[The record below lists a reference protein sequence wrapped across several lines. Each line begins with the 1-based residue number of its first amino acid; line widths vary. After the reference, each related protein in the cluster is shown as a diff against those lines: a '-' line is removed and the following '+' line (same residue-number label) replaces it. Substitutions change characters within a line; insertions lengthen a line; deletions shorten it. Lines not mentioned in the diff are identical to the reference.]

1 MIPQRFRAATP
12 LRFAFYGRVSTED
25 KQDPIASKAWQ
36 FRRAETLIESNGGC
50 IVVEYFDVDRSRSIP
65 WVRRPEASRLLEAL
79 KNPNRGFDAVVI
91 GEPHRAFY
99 GGQYGL
105 TFPLFDHYGV
115 PLWVPEIGGAIDPV
129 NEAHDMIMSMFGGLS
144 KGERNRVRTR
154 VRSSM
159 AAIAATEGRYLGGRP
174 PYGYKLVDGGLHPHP
189 GKAADGKR
197 LYKLDIDPD
206 SAPVVQR
213 IYCEYLGLDGSP
225 EKGLFAIAEGLTRDG
240 IPCPSAH
247 DRARN
252 RHREGL
258 AWAKSAVK
266 SILTNPRYTGHQVWN
281 RQRKDEVLIDVNDVS
296 LGHITKLRWNDRD
309 QWVFSKKVVHP
320 VIIDKDVF
328 DRIEGKL
335 AARRCQTG
343 GTKARTHSKH
353 AYSLRGVIYC
363 GLCNRKMQAHT
374 YKDYVYFRCRYPEE
388 YALANK
394 VEHPRNIFVREHQV
408 TALVDPWLAKVL
420 APHRIKQTIADLHA
434 AQEPPTNSAAIR
446 AKAQIADC
454 ETKLARHRAALEA
467 GANPVT
473 ITEWMTETESQL
485 TAARAELHAAEG
497 QRPQTLTVREIN
509 ALVTALGD
517 LVSVLQDASP
527 EARQGVYQA
536 LGVRLVYDPGKQEI
550 RVEADLNPDRI
561 VTSTSPNLRERY
573 VSEGGLELPR
583 DQGHPRSRRGI
594 HVCADLAIRPLRSLP
609 DAPGYIQIH
618 RRQYHAKY
626 HHGNHGRPCWSPV
639 LPRAAAPCVRGTP
652 SMRRP
657 RVRRHARPTRGR

>member
-1 MIPQRFRAATP
+1 MIQQRFRTPTP

-25 KQDPIASKAWQ
+25 KQDPTASKAWQ
-36 FRRAETLIESNGGC
+36 LRRAETLIESNGGC
-50 IVVEYFDVDRSRSIP
+50 IVAEYFDVDRSRSIP

-79 KNPNRGFDAVVI
+79 KNPNRGFDAVII

-174 PYGYKLVDGGLHPHP
+174 PYGYKLVDGGPHPHP

-213 IYCEYLGLDGSP
+213 IYREYLGLAGSP

-266 SILTNPRYTGHQVWN
+266 TILTNPRYTGHQVWN

-309 QWVFSKKVVHP
+309 QWVFSQKVVHP

-328 DRIEGKL
+328 ARIEGKL

-343 GTKARTHSKH
+343 GTKARTQSKH
-353 AYSLRGVIYC
+353 AYSLRGVLYC

-394 VEHPRNIFVREHQV
+394 VKHPRNIFVREQQV

-420 APHRIKQTIADLHA
+420 APHRIKQTIADVQR
-434 AQEPPTNSAAIR
+434 AQEPSTNSAAIR

-454 ETKLARHRAALEA
+454 ESKLARHRAALEA
-467 GANPVT
+467 GANPAT
-473 ITEWMTETESQL
+473 IAQWMAETEAQLVAAQAELRTAGAQRRRIL
-485 TAARAELHAAEG
+485 TA
-497 QRPQTLTVREIN
+497 QEIDVLI
-509 ALVTALGD
+509 AGLGD
-517 LVSVLQDASP
+517 LVRVLKDASP
-527 EARQGVYQA
+527 QARQGVYQT
-536 LGVRLVYDPGKQEI
+536 LGVRLVYRPDKQEI
-550 RVEADLNPDRI
+550 RVEADLDPDR
-561 VTSTSPNLRERY
+561 VVRSMTPDLGKRY
-573 VSEGGLELPR
+573 VSEG
-583 DQGHPRSRRGI
+583 
-594 HVCADLAIRPLRSLP
+594 RSLP
-609 DAPGYIQIH
+609 IAH
-618 RRQYHAKY
+618 
-626 HHGNHGRPCWSPV
+626 V
-639 LPRAAAPCVRGTP
+639 LYRLR
-652 SMRRP
+652 
-657 RVRRHARPTRGR
+657 RRHIPHRGG